1 MFKLFR
7 RNEKAMQA
15 PTDRGGW
22 FSIIRESFA
31 GAWQQGVEISHDTVL
46 SYHAVFAC
54 ITLIS
59 SDIAKMPLQ
68 FKRKTSSGIWQDV
81 TDKTF
86 SPLLN
91 KPNYIQT
98 RIQFFENWLT
108 SKLSSGNTYVLKIR
122 RPDGSIEQLRLLDP
136 GRVQVLISDSG
147 EVYYQLQS
155 DNVTGLKDSVTVPAS
170 EIIHD
175 RFNGYHPLVGIS
187 PIKACGVNAML
198 GHHIQNQNANFFKN
212 GGRPG
217 GLIQIPGSINKDKL
231 QDIKDA
237 WDSGYGGANAGRTA
251 VLADGAEYKA
261 LAVSASDA
269 QVVEQLRM
277 TAEII
282 ASVFHVPLYKIGLG
296 TTPTYN
302 NVEALD
308 QQYYSQCL
316 QILIENIEL
325 CLKEGLEIPDNSAIQ
340 FDLNTLLRMDT
351 GARFKAH
358 SDAIGGGWL
367 SPNEA
372 RLKENLPPVAGGDSP
387 YLQQQN
393 YSLAA
398 LDKRDSNDDPFNT
411 AKPETPT
418 PPANDQNEN
427 DPQPVPEEAN
437 KAHSETEA
445 FIIKTVIKGML
456 S

>member
-1 MFKLFR
+1 MFKIFR

-22 FSIIRESFA
+22 FSIIRESFT
-31 GAWQQGVEISHDTVL
+31 GAWQQGVEIKYDTVL

-54 ITLIS
+54 VTLIS
-59 SDIAKMPLQ
+59 SDISKMPLVLT
-68 FKRKTSSGIWQDV
+68 KKTSSDIWQET
-81 TDKTF
+81 TDSKY
-86 SPLLN
+86 SPLLA
-91 KPNYIQT
+91 KPNYIQN
-98 RIQFFENWLT
+98 RIQFFENWLM
-108 SKLSSGNTYVLKIR
+108 SKLSTGNTYVLKIR
-122 RPDGSIEQLRLLDP
+122 RPNGTIEQLRILDP
-136 GRVQVLISDSG
+136 NRVQVLVSDTG
-147 EVYYQLQS
+147 EIYYQLQS
-155 DNVTGLKDSVTVPAS
+155 DNVTGLKESITVPSS

-175 RFNGYHPLVGIS
+175 RFNGYHPVVGIS
-187 PIKACGVNAML
+187 PIRACGINAML
-198 GHHIQNQNANFFKN
+198 GHHIQNQNASFFKN

-217 GLIQIPGSINKDKL
+217 GVIQIPGSVNREKL

-237 WDSGYGGANAGRTA
+237 WDSGYSGENAGRTA
-251 VLADGAEYKA
+251 LLADGAEYKA
-261 LAVSASDA
+261 LAVTASDA

-277 TAEII
+277 SAEVI
-282 ASVFHVPLYKIGLG
+282 ASVFHVPLYKIGMG
-296 TTPTYN
+296 ATPSYN

-316 QILIENIEL
+316 QVLIEHIEL
-325 CLKEGLEIPDNSAIQ
+325 CLKEGLDVPDNTSIQ
-340 FDLNTLLRMDT
+340 FDLNSLLRMDT
-351 GARFKAH
+351 GARYKAH

-372 RLKENLPPVAGGDSP
+372 RKKENLPPVDGGDSP

-398 LDKRDSNDDPFNT
+398 LGKRDSNDDPFN
-411 AKPETPT
+411 ANKPEPT
-418 PPANDQNEN
+418 APAGDQPSGNE
-427 DPQPVPEEAN
+427 PQQPAEPNA

-445 FIIKTVIKGML
+445 FIIKSVIKGML

>member
-1 MFKLFR
+1 MLSIFR
-7 RNEKAMQA
+7 RKEKAMQA

-31 GAWQQGVEISHDTVL
+31 GAWQQGVEVKHDTVL

-54 ITLIS
+54 ITLIA
-59 SDIAKMPLQ
+59 SDIAKLPLQ
-68 FKRKTSSGIWQDV
+68 FQKKTSSDIWQVV
-81 TDKTF
+81 TDRNIT
-86 SPLLN
+86 PLLI
-91 KPNYIQT
+91 KPNFIQN

-108 SKLSSGNTYVLKIR
+108 SKLSTGNAYILKIR

-136 GRVQVLISDSG
+136 SRVQPLISDTG

-187 PIKACGVNAML
+187 PIKACGLNAML
-198 GHHIQNQNANFFKN
+198 GHHIQNQNASFFKN

-217 GLIQIPGSINKDKL
+217 GLIQLPGSVNREKL

-237 WDSGYGGANAGRTA
+237 WDSGYSGANSGRTA
-251 VLADGAEYKA
+251 ILADGAEYKP
-261 LAVSASDA
+261 LAVTASDA

-277 TAEII
+277 TAEIV
-282 ASVFHVPLYKIGLG
+282 ASTFHVPLYKIGMG
-296 TTPTYN
+296 ATPSYN

-316 QILIENIEL
+316 QILIESIEL
-325 CLKEGLEIPDNSAIQ
+325 CLKEGLSVADNANIQ
-340 FDLNTLLRMDT
+340 FDLNSLLRMDT
-351 GARFKAH
+351 GARYKAH

-367 SPNEA
+367 APNEA
-372 RLKENLPPVAGGDSP
+372 RQKENLPPVTGGDSP

-393 YSLAA
+393 FSLAA
-398 LDKRDSNDDPFNT
+398 LGKRDSTDDPFNP
-411 AKPETPT
+411 AKPAEPAAPATPPAPADNPT
-418 PPANDQNEN
+418 PPDQ
-427 DPQPVPEEAN
+427 AA

-445 FIIKTVIKGML
+445 FIIQTVIKGML